1 MKCFRNFKVA
11 NKRVM
16 SNYPTNLT
24 EKQWQVIKNIVE
36 PQERKS
42 SLREIVN
49 GIFYVNKSGCQWRM
63 FPSDFAPWQTVY
75 YYFRKWK
82 LGGVWEEL
90 LNVLHA
96 KARKS
101 VGREESPSLGIIDS
115 RSVKTSH
122 HVDTDRGIDG
132 NKKVKGRKEQV
143 VVDTL
148 GLPMAIKVHEANIHD
163 SKGAIPTI
171 ENLAWKFPRLTID
184 YEFLTE
190 TAEAMVSIAFI
201 QIALNG
207 FFIISKQFL
216 RQIKKI
222 LEKL

>member
-1 MKCFRNFKVA
+1 
-11 NKRVM
+11 M